1 MKTDVM
7 QEAQGRWRG
16 ILQHYGISNDFL
28 RKRHGPCPVCGGK
41 DRFLFDDKEGR
52 GTFYCNSCGAGTG
65 AQLLSL
71 FKGWSMSETMK
82 HVGEVVGTVEK
93 QDIRAEMTDDQKRK
107 AMNDLWQS
115 SVDPKQADPVGKY
128 ILSRCGTDVIPFSI
142 RYHPTVYHAETQ
154 TRHPCMVA
162 KVTGFDN
169 RPVAIHRTYLTP
181 DGKKASVEPNKK
193 LMASMPDGSAVR
205 LGPYTET
212 IGIAEGIE
220 TALTCAVC
228 FGVPTWA
235 AVSAAMLVKWK
246 PPENIEK
253 VFIFADNDHS
263 FTGQVAAYRL
273 AWNLE
278 REFKG
283 KYKIRVVV
291 PRASGA
297 DWNDVFSLLGRDAT
311 RAMLDL

>member
-28 RKRHGPCPVCGGK
+28 KKRHGPCPVCGGK

-65 AQLLSL
+65 AQLLCL

-82 HVGEVVGTVEK
+82 HVGEIVASVEK
-93 QDIRAEMTDDQKRK
+93 RSAPQEMTDEQKRK

-115 SVDPKQADPVGKY
+115 SVDPKPGDPVFTY
-128 ILSRCGTDVIPFSI
+128 LHRRCGTDVMPFAI
-142 RYHPTVYHAETQ
+142 RYHPSVYHAESKSEL
-154 TRHPCMVA
+154 PCMVA

-169 RPVAIHRTYLTP
+169 KPVALHRTYLRP
-181 DGKKASVEPNKK
+181 DGKKADVEPNKK
-193 LMASMPDGSAVR
+193 LMASMPDGSAIR
-205 LGPYTET
+205 LGPYTDT
-212 IGIAEGIE
+212 LGIAEGIE

-235 AVSAAMLVKWK
+235 AVSAAMMVKWK
-246 PPENIEK
+246 PPQVIEK

-263 FTGQVAAYRL
+263 FTGQLAAYRL

-278 REFKG
+278 REFRG

-297 DWNDVFSLLGRDAT
+297 DWNDVFGLMGRDAT